1 MRAVHWVAAAVV
13 ACAAAWAG
21 LTVVAQDA
29 KPADLSALREAV
41 DAAAKRGDNVDEI
54 RTALAALEKAKPTPA
69 AGRVPDELQALRN
82 AVDAAAKKGENV
94 DTIAKELA
102 AVEVAVAGKSLAKP
116 VTEPPRPTDPT
127 RPNPIR
133 PIVPFPQPFPVMP
146 NPRAGGVDI
155 EMFNKAMELRRKAVE
170 AMVKNPNDE
179 AVRKEMQK
187 LLAEAN
193 EMLLKAARGANPDPA
208 LPIPLPLPV
217 VPPDFP
223 AFPNF
228 PDVGRLP
235 ERARLGIR
243 LERVP
248 AVVVDQLG
256 LEAGVGIA
264 VTMVTPNSV
273 AEKVGLKVHDI
284 IVEFAGKPVTD
295 STDDFIRRVNAVKAG
310 EKIDIVVLRKGKK
323 VEVKGVELPAVAQ
336 PRVPQPGFPVLPLPG
351 LLPEPP
357 DGRDLP
363 PIAPVVPPLNPLPA
377 PVPPIGDLPVEVR
390 AFAEPVVDLGDLKDA
405 IAAAE
410 KRGENVAAIREAAAK
425 LEKALAKGVK
435 AGEAPP
441 ELTALRDA
449 VEAAAKKGESV
460 EPISAEL
467 GKVEKAMTGR
477 AFERPKAV
485 DPPRPVRPEPPPF
498 RGGGRIVIGG
508 GGRVVIGGG
517 AGGFNSTSVS
527 ISNGTFTVRAR
538 QGDVTY
544 TITGSTNGT
553 EAPKIIIKDGDKTT
567 ETDDLKKVPEAHRP
581 AVERLLGMVQRG

>member
-21 LTVVAQDA
+21 LTAVAQDA

-54 RTALAALEKAKPTPA
+54 QTALAALEKAKPTAA
-69 AGRVPDELQALRN
+69 AGRVPAELQALRN

-94 DTIAKELA
+94 DVIAKELA
-102 AVEVAVAGKSLAKP
+102 AVETAVTGKSLAKP
-116 VTEPPRPTDPT
+116 VTEPPPPVDPT

-155 EMFNKAMELRRKAVE
+155 EMFNKAMEMRRKAIE
-170 AMVKNPNDE
+170 AMVKSPNDE
-179 AVRKEMQK
+179 ALRKEMQK
-187 LLAEAN
+187 LVAEAN
-193 EMLLKAARGANPDPA
+193 ELLLKAARGANPDPV
-208 LPIPLPLPV
+208 LPLPLPLPV

-295 STDDFIRRVNAVKAG
+295 NTDDFIRRVNAVKAG

-323 VEVKGVELPAVAQ
+323 IEVKGVELPAVAQ
-336 PRVPQPGFPVLPLPG
+336 PRAQPPFPALPLPG
-351 LLPEPP
+351 LLPELPN
-357 DGRDLP
+357 GRDLP
-363 PIAPVVPPLNPLPA
+363 PIAPPVPPLNPLPA
-377 PVPPIGDLPVEVR
+377 PIPPIGDLPVEVR
-390 AFAEPVVDLGDLKDA
+390 AFADPVVDLGDLKDA

-410 KRGENVAAIREAAAK
+410 KRGENVTAIREAAEK
-425 LEKALAKGVK
+425 LDKALAKGAK

-441 ELTALRDA
+441 ELTAVRDA

-460 EPISAEL
+460 ERISDEL
-467 GKVEKAMTGR
+467 GKVEKALTGR

-508 GGRVVIGGG
+508 GGRVVIGGN
-517 AGGFNSTSVS
+517 GGFNATSVS
-527 ISNGTFTVRAR
+527 ISNGMFTVRAR
-538 QGDVTY
+538 QGDILY
-544 TITGSTNGT
+544 TITGSTTGT

-567 ETDDLKKVPEAHRP
+567 ETDDPKKVPEAYRP
-581 AVERLLGMVQRG
+581 TVERLLGMVQRG